1 MLKDAGGGR
10 SEAELLAA
18 FGCGVELFFF
28 FFFSGSLF
36 SIDSLFLS
44 LLKLERAS
52 LASSSLSLYNH
63 AEPRSP
69 EATAAAADGRLA
81 SQRYGISI
89 ADEAFFG
96 GSLSLSRDSLSTL
109 SRLTPFPPPFYHSNK
124 QPLAWPTSWT
134 PREPWCLPTSCTVR
148 AMREV
153 HEEDGDFEFPNAF
166 FRR

>member
-1 MLKDAGGGR
+1 MSDARRLRGDPGAQVLKDAGGGR

-36 SIDSLFLS
+36 SLDSLFLS

-96 GSLSLSRDSLSTL
+96 GSLSLSLVTL
-109 SRLTPFPPPFYHSNK
+109 SQPSLDSHLFLPHSTTRTNSLWRGPRRGRLGSPG
-124 QPLAWPTSWT
+124 A
-134 PREPWCLPTSCTVR
+134 CLRR
-148 AMREV
+148 AR
-153 HEEDGDFEFPNAF
+153 
-166 FRR
+166 

>member
-1 MLKDAGGGR
+1 MLDVSAATPER
-10 SEAELLAA
+10 RCSRTREAVGARRNSWPPLVAA
-18 FGCGVELFFF
+18 LNFFFF

-36 SIDSLFLS
+36 SLDSLFLS

-96 GSLSLSRDSLSTL
+96 GSLSLSLVTL
-109 SRLTPFPPPFYHSNK
+109 SQPSLDSHLFLPHSTTRTNSLWRGPRRGRLGSPG
-124 QPLAWPTSWT
+124 A
-134 PREPWCLPTSCTVR
+134 CLRR
-148 AMREV
+148 AR
-153 HEEDGDFEFPNAF
+153 
-166 FRR
+166 

>member
-36 SIDSLFLS
+36 SLDSLFLS

-96 GSLSLSRDSLSTL
+96 GSLSLSLVTL
-109 SRLTPFPPPFYHSNK
+109 S
-124 QPLAWPTSWT
+124 QPS
-134 PREPWCLPTSCTVR
+134 LPLEQTAFGVAHVVDASGALVP
-148 AMREV
+148 AYVV
-153 HEEDGDFEFPNAF
+153 HGEGNA
-166 FRR
+166 